1 MTDLDLDRVLAST
14 RAVLEGQRHA
24 LDELTQRKTRSLVE
38 QDLGLEAGTLDAK
51 EYKEAI
57 KKVVLDFIESQPSQ
71 STPAKPKS
79 AEPERPPTPAQE
91 DSKPKPKPKPRKSKS
106 DDAAEDAPAKTTT
119 KKRKRV
125 SAKTVESDDEGGGE
139 VIEVDP
145 PKPAKKAKPSEKP
158 GPTEKAFGQFMGL
171 INAEMQKDMARDAEA
186 EAAVGNRANIVTEFD
201 SDVSSVIDQSPVKK
215 KGRKRKS
222 KSDSDTKES
231 KKTKPVD
238 SDEQDSKPAKAK
250 RGKKPAVEL
259 DKNEEE
265 IKRLKSFVVAC
276 GVRKQWAREFKG
288 MDKPSQ
294 QIAHL
299 RKMLAELGM
308 TGRLSLDKAKS
319 IRAQRELQQEIQDV
333 VEFDRKRGSGAR
345 DVASEPSED
354 EEEEEENV
362 KPAKKLQHSIAAFL
376 ADQSDDE

>member
-1 MTDLDLDRVLAST
+1 MTDLDIDGVLAST
-14 RAVLEGQRHA
+14 RAVLESQKHA

-38 QDLGLEAGTLDAK
+38 QDLKLEAGALDTK
-51 EYKEAI
+51 EYKDAI
-57 KKVVLDFIESQPSQ
+57 KKVVMDFIESHPAQ
-71 STPAKPKS
+71 SSPPKPKPAA
-79 AEPERPPTPAQE
+79 AEPPPAPAPAQE
-91 DSKPKPKPKPRKSKS
+91 EPKPKPKPKPRKSKA
-106 DDAAEDAPAKTTT
+106 DDAEDAPAKPT

-125 SAKTVESDDEGGGE
+125 SAKTVDSDDELGGGE
-139 VIEVDP
+139 VIEVEL

-171 INAEMQKDMARDAEA
+171 INAEMQRDMARDAEA
-186 EAAVGNRANIVTEFD
+186 EAAVSTRANIVTEFD
-201 SDVSSVIDQSPVKK
+201 SDVSSVIDQSPIKK

-222 KSDSDTKES
+222 KSQDPES
-231 KKTKPVD
+231 KPG
-238 SDEQDSKPAKAK
+238 KAK

-299 RKMLAELGM
+299 RKMLADLGM
-308 TGRLSLDKAKS
+308 TGRLSLEKAKG

-333 VEFDRKRGSGAR
+333 VEFDRKRGSGAKPL

-354 EEEEEENV
+354 EDEEEEEHV